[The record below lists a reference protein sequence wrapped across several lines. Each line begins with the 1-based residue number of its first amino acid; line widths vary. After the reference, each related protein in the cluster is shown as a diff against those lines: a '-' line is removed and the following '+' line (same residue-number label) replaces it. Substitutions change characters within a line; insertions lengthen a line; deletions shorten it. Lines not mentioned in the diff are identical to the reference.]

1 VNVCELLEGNRI
13 LGELP
18 RMTMPKAEPSEFR
31 TDEEYRVATETFA
44 RLTGHFL
51 FQFARH
57 PLDTKNRILQ
67 NFVARTVMMVRG
79 IRSLWDI
86 GDAQDCWILH
96 RCLMDR
102 YFHVVSLGKDRSYE
116 MFDDWSFRRQYE
128 AQDRVRSDPDCK
140 SVLNSPLFT
149 PTPEQAARYS
159 TLAKSAPKWKR
170 PKAEHVAKEAH
181 IPSLYDYGYDFASM
195 HVHPM
200 ANDGLEDF
208 YAITKLEPK
217 PEFPSQISVLHN
229 SLMVGCLL
237 VNEALN
243 QSDFR
248 WMAVVFNFYDH
259 LMKFLETGATDYM
272 NTFTMVVSLGAN
284 AKLCEPV
291 AASTSG

>member
-1 VNVCELLEGNRI
+1 MHREIRI
-13 LGELP
+13 LAELA
-18 RMTMPKAEPSEFR
+18 RMTMPKVEPSEFR
-31 TDEEYRVATETFA
+31 TDDEYRFATETFA

-57 PLDTKNRILQ
+57 PLDTKNTILQ
-67 NFVARTVMMVRG
+67 NFVARTIVMVRG

-86 GDAQDCWILH
+86 GDFQDCWILH

-102 YFHVVSLGKDRSYE
+102 YFHVVALGKATSYQT
-116 MFDDWSFRRQYE
+116 FDDWSFKRQYE
-128 AQDRVRSDPDCK
+128 AQNRVRSDPDCK
-140 SVLNSPLFT
+140 RVISSPLFT
-149 PTPEQAARYS
+149 PTPEHVARYS
-159 TLAKSAPKWKR
+159 ALAKSQPKWKR
-170 PKAEHVAKEAH
+170 PKAEDVAKEAH
-181 IPSLYDYGYDFASM
+181 VSPLYDYGYDFASM

-217 PEFPSQISVLHN
+217 PDFPSHISVLHN
-229 SLMVGCLL
+229 SLLVGCLL

-248 WMAVVFNFYDH
+248 WMALVFDFYNH
-259 LMKFLETGATDYM
+259 LMKFLDSGATDYM
-272 NTFTMVVSLGAN
+272 KTFTRIVSLGSN